1 MAFYRIEQETRQGL
15 SCVTSTFSIGARRSH
30 LSPGH
35 NNCDP
40 PHFLKCFLLLD
51 KFRLPL
57 VFFFLSGCFVFGP
70 CLLWTLV
77 YVNTRRKKQTNVD
90 KMAHSSAANYTA
102 RPGQRNNLNVMDI
115 RYISPNAGAVNP
127 PAYNVSTASRP
138 PTSPYAYNTN
148 SAASN
153 NGSTLNMRGLG
164 EALPQ
169 SRPNYSVSYAPQIAS
184 PPVLPPNS
192 SYAAASSSSNT
203 PRAPRPS
210 YSEEQKFYIMYAR
223 IIRDWSWPEIEANF
237 TRIFDGRSD
246 ERGGQSGTQQQRA
259 ANHAAQ
265 RNERSKGGLT
275 SVYYRIR
282 RSWGLEEVLKGGPET
297 FANDKRVI
305 HHMARNFSEEFLV
318 SIGYLG

>member
-1 MAFYRIEQETRQGL
+1 
-15 SCVTSTFSIGARRSH
+15 
-30 LSPGH
+30 
-35 NNCDP
+35 
-40 PHFLKCFLLLD
+40 
-51 KFRLPL
+51 
-57 VFFFLSGCFVFGP
+57 
-70 CLLWTLV
+70 
-77 YVNTRRKKQTNVD
+77 
-90 KMAHSSAANYTA
+90 MAHSSAANYNV
-102 RPGQRNNLNVMDI
+102 RPGHNSSQRSNLNVMDI
-115 RYISPNAGAVNP
+115 RYISPSAGAVNP
-127 PAYNVSTASRP
+127 PASTASSASRP
-138 PTSPYAYNTN
+138 PMPPHAYNNT
-148 SAASN
+148 SIAAN
-153 NGSTLNMRGLG
+153 NGKMMNMRGLG

-169 SRPNYSVSYAPQIAS
+169 SRPNYSVSYVPQICN
-184 PPVLPPNS
+184 PPIPPPNIPHAVARS
-192 SYAAASSSSNT
+192 NSNT

-246 ERGGQSGTQQQRA
+246 ERSEQLGGTQQQRA

-305 HHMARNFSEEFLV
+305 HHMARNFSEEFLI
-318 SIGYLG
+318 SIGYLA